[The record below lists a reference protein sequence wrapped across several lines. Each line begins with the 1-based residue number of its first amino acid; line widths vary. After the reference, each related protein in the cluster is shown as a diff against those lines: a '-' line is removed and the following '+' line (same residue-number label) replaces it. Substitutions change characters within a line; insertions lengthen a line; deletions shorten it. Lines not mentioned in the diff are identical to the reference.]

1 MFFWKKIANNLNKAK
16 SCKIEFEFSS
26 KNCIHH
32 SLKAKFWGH
41 HPTRNQLCIFS
52 TLNFTGNLKKSFED
66 KSIFG
71 NLKIIFYEPNIY
83 DWEKIFKKINLYPK
97 WFLIEK
103 NDFERKVIQKEC
115 DNDVLKIN
123 KLKNFKKSF
132 LKQKILPIIFCIL
145 LSFLYIPVKNFYR
158 ENKKKK
164 IDYWELKLKDD
175 TSLLNNL
182 TILIHSLQE
191 QRNKI
196 INDNDII
203 KTEKIGLDFLE
214 YRYFIENCKYN
225 GKAMYIIWFKNNM
238 KYYVGQTRELIK
250 RQKQHIDWKTGMTK
264 NAKFPTTNID
274 DIMIAYVP
282 SDSLDEINKLEK
294 EFIEK
299 TGSNIN
305 GYNSTGGNKN

>member
-1 MFFWKKIANNLNKAK
+1 
-16 SCKIEFEFSS
+16 
-26 KNCIHH
+26 
-32 SLKAKFWGH
+32 
-41 HPTRNQLCIFS
+41 
-52 TLNFTGNLKKSFED
+52 
-66 KSIFG
+66 
-71 NLKIIFYEPNIY
+71 
-83 DWEKIFKKINLYPK
+83 
-97 WFLIEK
+97 
-103 NDFERKVIQKEC
+103 VIQKEC

-225 GKAMYIIWFKNNM
+225 GKAMYII
-238 KYYVGQTRELIK
+238 
-250 RQKQHIDWKTGMTK
+250 
-264 NAKFPTTNID
+264 
-274 DIMIAYVP
+274 
-282 SDSLDEINKLEK
+282 
-294 EFIEK
+294 
-299 TGSNIN
+299 
-305 GYNSTGGNKN
+305 